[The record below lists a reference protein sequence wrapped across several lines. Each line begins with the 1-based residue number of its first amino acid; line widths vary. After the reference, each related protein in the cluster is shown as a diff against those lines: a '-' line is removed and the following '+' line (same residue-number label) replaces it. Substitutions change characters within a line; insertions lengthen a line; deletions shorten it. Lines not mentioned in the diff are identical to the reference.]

1 MPQNAGI
8 IFIGHIETPW
18 KTTQDCP
25 RNGRGS
31 DAVCRVHLRPAFRE
45 GLASVETCSHLYLLY
60 WMHQARRDLVVQAP
74 SFAARPHGCFALR
87 SPIRPNPVALSVVE
101 LPYFAGTDSV
111 PQARVG
117 WREEEESLG
126 ARLTVYSREQIVA
139 RVLAGQKAAEGRR
152 CLRRFLR
159 TVRKWLARFRAG
171 GAAALSNRASS
182 PARVAGRLPDRLV
195 ALALHLRRDLR
206 LTGRRSR
213 PGWVSR
219 ARP

>member
-1 MPQNAGI
+1 MTHPSAKSPRPGEQKLAIDPAQMPQNAGI

-31 DAVCRVHLRPAFRE
+31 DALCRVHLRPAFRE

-60 WMHQARRDLVVQAP
+60 WMHQARRDLIVQAP

-101 LPYFAGTDSV
+101 LVAMRADGFDVRGLDCVDGTPLVDIKPYFPGTDSV

-117 WREEEESLG
+117 WREEE
-126 ARLTVYSREQIVA
+126 
-139 RVLAGQKAAEGRR
+139 
-152 CLRRFLR
+152 
-159 TVRKWLARFRAG
+159 
-171 GAAALSNRASS
+171 AS
-182 PARVAGRLPDRLV
+182 
-195 ALALHLRRDLR
+195 
-206 LTGRRSR
+206 
-213 PGWVSR
+213 
-219 ARP
+219 